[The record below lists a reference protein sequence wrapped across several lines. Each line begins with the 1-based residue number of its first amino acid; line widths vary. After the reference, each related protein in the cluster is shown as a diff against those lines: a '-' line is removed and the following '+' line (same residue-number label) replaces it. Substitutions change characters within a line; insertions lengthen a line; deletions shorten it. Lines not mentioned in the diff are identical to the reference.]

1 MSMMLKTVNP
11 EAAAV
16 LEGEYPKALIGSPIL
31 YTLRPGVRR
40 GGRTTAPG
48 FIMSQNDD
56 GTCNLMIFFEPEDV
70 IDERYIPEKSEH
82 QVNHCWEYLVPPAVK
97 IEIDNLY
104 SLVEELRGQI
114 FGEYEQPPKSVME
127 YLADF
132 DKRLSAAEAKG
143 KKKG

>member
-11 EAAAV
+11 EAAGV
-16 LEGEYPKALIGSPIL
+16 LEGDYPKAQIGAPIL
-31 YTLRPGVRR
+31 YTMRMGQRR
-40 GGRTTAPG
+40 GGRTEAPG

-56 GTCNLMIFFEPEDV
+56 GTCNLLVINEPED
-70 IDERYIPEKSEH
+70 IIEERHIPMKSDH
-82 QVNHCWEYLVPPAVK
+82 QVNHCWEYCIPAPVK
-97 IEIDNLY
+97 AEIDNLY
-104 SLVEELRGQI
+104 AIIDELRGQI

-132 DKRLSAAEAKG
+132 DKRLSAAEAGG